1 MVEAVSK
8 SVIQKTTEATDNLI
22 DNKISERITKVSK
35 ISQRSLKINMTK
47 EYLRKEIYLQKKD
60 KKSLTI

>member
-1 MVEAVSK
+1 M
-8 SVIQKTTEATDNLI
+8 QKTTEATDNLI

-47 EYLRKEIYLQKKD
+47 EYLKKEIYLQKKD
-60 KKSLTI
+60 KKSLTIWY

>member
-47 EYLRKEIYLQKKD
+47 EYLKKEIYLQKKG